1 MKRRELRWWGPVF
14 VIHQVAWEPRSDKKT
29 KLGATEIPVQQAA
42 PTRERMS
49 SSVERSGPK
58 AQRETYE
65 RFSKVYRASQEK
77 GKTDPSLW
85 KQVTGR
91 RKPGPPATHFLL
103 PAPGQAPQRRPGRT
117 PTWCSGHPSQ
127 GVSLCCASH
136 FSHTHA
142 TCHPKPKAHPQG
154 NKETGPTRSQA
165 LDSFPLVGER
175 TECERT
181 NPTGT
186 VSLAF
191 GTAAF
196 VPRPAHQVAGG
207 SVQTRIVLRLRS
219 LF

>member
-29 KLGATEIPVQQAA
+29 KLGATEISVQQAA
-42 PTRERMS
+42 PSRERMS

-65 RFSKVYRASQEK
+65 RFPKVYRASQEK
-77 GKTDPSLW
+77 RKTDPSLW
-85 KQVTGR
+85 KQATR
-91 RKPGPPATHFLL
+91 CRKPGPPATHFLL

-117 PTWCSGHPSQ
+117 PTWCRGSPAKESACAVPHT
-127 GVSLCCASH
+127 SLIH
-136 FSHTHA
+136 MPHVI
-142 TCHPKPKAHPQG
+142 PNPKAHPQG

-207 SVQTRIVLRLRS
+207 SVQTRIVLRLCS